1 MAEPTSA
8 GNGATPETGT
18 TPATGTTSTTG
29 GATPSGKQVAL
40 SLEEALAK
48 IEELQR
54 HAQNKTEE
62 AARHGKSLSAAEKE
76 LAAYKAAEEAAKAA
90 QMSEL
95 EKAQKA
101 AADSQE
107 QLESLAAELYEARVF
122 QEVTRLASKFNF
134 IISGETLA
142 RMLLLDEDA
151 IEFEDGKPTNV
162 EKLLEKL
169 AKAEPDLVKPAQQAQ
184 QQQQMGTPNVPAM
197 NPGRSSITPGGNV
210 PGRVPNLFDK
220 DLWKK

>member
-1 MAEPTSA
+1 MTQTPSDGASA
-8 GNGATPETGT
+8 TQAPS
-18 TPATGTTSTTG
+18 TPATGNAAP
-29 GATPSGKQVAL
+29 GATPTKPATT
-40 SLEEALAK
+40 LEEALAK
-48 IEELQR
+48 IAELER
-54 HAQNKTEE
+54 HASNKAEE

-76 LAAYKAAEEAAKAA
+76 LARYKEAEEAVKAA

-95 EKAQKA
+95 EKVQKQ
-101 AADSQE
+101 AADAQE

-122 QEVTRLASKFNF
+122 QEVTKLASKFNF
-134 IISGETLA
+134 LIGSDTLA

-151 IEFEDGKPTNV
+151 IEFEDGKPQNV

-169 AKAEPDLVKPAQQAQ
+169 AKAEPDLVKPQATQQ
-184 QQQQMGTPNVPAM
+184 QQQQMGAPNVPAM

-210 PGRVPNLFDK
+210 PGRVPSLFDR

>member
-8 GNGATPETGT
+8 GNGATPEAGT
-18 TPATGTTSTTG
+18 TPATGTSTTG
-29 GATPSGKQVAL
+29 GATPSGKQVSL

-95 EKAQKA
+95 EKAQKQ

-134 IISGETLA
+134 IIGSETLA

-184 QQQQMGTPNVPAM
+184 QQQRPPNL
-197 NPGRSSITPGGNV
+197 PGMSPERSSITPGGNV
-210 PGRVPNLFDK
+210 PGRVPSLFDR

>member
-18 TPATGTTSTTG
+18 TPATGTPSTG
-29 GATPSGKQVAL
+29 GATPSGKQVSL

-76 LAAYKAAEEAAKAA
+76 LAAYRAAEEATRAA

-134 IISGETLA
+134 IISGDTLA

-169 AKAEPDLVKPAQQAQ
+169 AKAEPDLVKPQAQQ